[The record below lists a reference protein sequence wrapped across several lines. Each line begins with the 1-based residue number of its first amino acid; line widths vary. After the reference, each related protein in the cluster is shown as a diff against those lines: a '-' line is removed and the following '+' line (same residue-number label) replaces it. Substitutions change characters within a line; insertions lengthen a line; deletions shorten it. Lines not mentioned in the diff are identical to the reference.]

1 MNLVRPF
8 LAGPAGSPRSGTRL
22 VGTGP
27 KGHPVPA
34 GPRFSSLK
42 IAPGG
47 TLPSASKGANQIPR
61 LTVLPDSST
70 AQGQTEQAVTA
81 GAISKRRV
89 DRRIRDD
96 RAGCP
101 IEAAQYQGCTVRPV
115 PSRSAWLRGQSRR
128 DR

>member
-1 MNLVRPF
+1 MPANVGGAAASKRGHSKPVDLVRPF

-47 TLPSASKGANQIPR
+47 TLPSASKGANQIHLAARAVP
-61 LTVLPDSST
+61 
-70 AQGQTEQAVTA
+70 QGPLSHET
-81 GAISKRRV
+81 R
-89 DRRIRDD
+89 
-96 RAGCP
+96 
-101 IEAAQYQGCTVRPV
+101 
-115 PSRSAWLRGQSRR
+115 
-128 DR
+128 